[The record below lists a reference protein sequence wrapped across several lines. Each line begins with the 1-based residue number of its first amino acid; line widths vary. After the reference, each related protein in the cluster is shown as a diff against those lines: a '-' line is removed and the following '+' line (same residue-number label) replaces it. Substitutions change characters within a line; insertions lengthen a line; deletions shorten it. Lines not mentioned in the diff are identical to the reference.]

1 MKRKLEVLSV
11 FLGALAYLYI
21 VALATYGTGEGLSFT
36 TFALWAALSWIATFT
51 ILKQGANHAI
61 PLISGIGSTSTA
73 IILLIKGKSEWS
85 EFDSVVAILVI
96 LCLALWL
103 ISGPRRALILSVV
116 AGAISSLPFI
126 IMTWKSPTNSP
137 IISNSGFLMAN
148 ILAFA
153 SAKAWTIE
161 DRLYTG
167 AGVAICL
174 LLIIPW
180 LRY

>member
-1 MKRKLEVLSV
+1 MRKNLEVLGG

-21 VALATYGTGEGLSFT
+21 VTLAAYGTGEGLSFT
-36 TFALWAALSWIATFT
+36 TFALWAALSWVATFT
-51 ILKQGANHAI
+51 MSKQGANPVL

-73 IILLIKGKSEWS
+73 IILFIKGKSEWS
-85 EFDSVVAILVI
+85 EFDGMVAILVI
-96 LCLALWL
+96 LCLGLWQ
-103 ISGPRRALILSVV
+103 ISGPRKALILSVV
-116 AGAISSLPFI
+116 AGSISSLPFI
-126 IMTWKSPTNSP
+126 IMTWRSPTNSP

-167 AGVAICL
+167 AGMVVCL
-174 LLIIPW
+174 LLVIPW
-180 LRY
+180 LLW